1 MESASEKND
10 PTWTSTK
17 IIRAIIKEMEA
28 QVHSE
33 ESLYLREE
41 I

>member
-1 MESASEKND
+1 MENASEKND
-10 PTWTSTK
+10 PTWTK